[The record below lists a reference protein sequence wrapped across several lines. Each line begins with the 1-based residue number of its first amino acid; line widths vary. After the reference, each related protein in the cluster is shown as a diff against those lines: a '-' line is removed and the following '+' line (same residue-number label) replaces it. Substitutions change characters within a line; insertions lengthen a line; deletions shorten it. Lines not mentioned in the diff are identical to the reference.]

1 MASRKEETALG
12 VARAR
17 FVEGLP
23 RKAGELRGAVSL
35 LAATPGDERAREGMR
50 RSLHALYASAQVFRI
65 ERLAQALREAIQR
78 LDGAR
83 NDARPLTP
91 DDLDALGELAR
102 NLTTLAE
109 LPTGTAGV
117 SSIAAPRRPTT
128 SLLPPAPPRSSPPP
142 PPPRPSRAPVR
153 HLGASGAPP
162 PGRPGMPASMEA
174 QAGPSVPPPPPTPW
188 PPPSTPPS
196 AGGGSSGSEAPVA
209 AGGESG
215 PASWSSAGAS
225 SAGAP
230 RPSQPFESLIPA
242 RAEAGNGREPSRDA
256 DVGGRGRTGT
266 MRFPAFDPSGG
277 GQPRVGAAPTPA
289 PPPPASSARPADPE
303 PSASPLAAPGA
314 PKEPTVAANGAP
326 SAVGMGPASATPGG
340 RRLVGEDDGDEEV
353 TAETIVSP
361 PPEPST
367 PPPPAAEPASSRAP
381 SGSFTAARNTGR
393 FPVPAPAADRPMG
406 STGPAVAHVLVV
418 GPPALR
424 DQVARALPED
434 GYEVVGDSDPENAL
448 RLARS
453 SAPDAVVA
461 SASVVLDD
469 DLAFV
474 SRLRSDPLTDFVPVV
489 AAVPGAAAA
498 DDEALARAG
507 ADALIA
513 EPVAADALTAQ
524 LDRVTQGLTSPG
536 SIPALGEA
544 TPREIAHRLSQEIER
559 GLVDALEVGGSVKV
573 PVGDGSEVLAAAW
586 AAISRVRAHVARRS
600 EGAVRYRDTAAR
612 GGPALLALLDD
623 DADSGQPADE
633 VGADPYVP
641 PGVDPR
647 LVDEVDLR
655 GRRVLVADDDPSVL
669 DFFAGL
675 LEDAGCSV
683 VRARDGQEALDA
695 ARRAR
700 PDVVLSDILMPR
712 VDGLGVCR
720 EVRRDPAL
728 ADVPVILISWKEDF
742 LQRMRELQA
751 GASGYLRKE
760 ASGARILAKV
770 RQVLRP
776 RARLET
782 QLRAGSEVRGRLE
795 GIGIVPLLRTVA
807 GEWVDARVVVRD
819 AFHLFEVDL
828 RGGELADATRTAV
841 DGNFARGARVL
852 PQLLGSTAGRFTATK
867 GRGSHRPTVAG
878 SLDGTLRRAMTQL
891 TSVVDAVSGT
901 ALPQAAQVRF
911 DEDVV
916 AALLQASPE
925 RTRQLVEWLDG
936 DKGPRDLLMEGLV
949 APQVLESDL
958 VDLARRG
965 AIAEVQGPLGED
977 RIEAARVARE
987 RAAELAPTADRS
999 LAGQHPAPLLASPG
1013 GAASAGSER
1022 PSASGPASEPVDDQA
1037 STSAFSA
1044 EAVAAAEAESAPASV
1059 IPPRD
1064 AHPPAAAPLFSTPAH
1079 IPPAAPDTPE
1089 PFADPDGLSLR
1100 DDPTERSDVED
1111 PPGPVVGEPAG
1122 EARDTIEELPGQLSG
1137 SAAGASRPAS
1147 GADAPERP
1155 RLLDAVD
1162 DEPTRVRPS
1171 WPGEKPAG
1179 SGPSELD
1186 PSLLV
1191 DESDGDEATPLARPT
1206 PEPSVIVADED
1217 GLPPAVDPS
1226 AEVPTVHRR
1235 ADPTQTVGEWSPMA
1249 PPSRVGASTPSVPPA
1264 APGVGERPDASGLV
1278 ATPGGPPSTASQSGL
1293 HRPITE
1299 DVDDDAPAVRS
1310 SGTRTV
1316 PEATPEPPVDAAAA
1330 TIAAGGDAS
1339 AEAVPSAPRTDPTPG
1354 TMEVTGREAAQDG
1367 LPTESR
1373 SWIGYAL
1380 LFATLFGV
1388 GFGAMTYSYPWVGP
1402 AVEPY
1407 VEWAVRP
1414 FVELFTGGGGGD
1426 RPLGDA
1432 PPPASEPATGGE
1444 GGEAPGGNAAG
1455 AGETAPA
1462 GPPTGGGADGQP
1474 APAAPTGGAPDAPGA
1489 EETSDGDGSPETPT
1503 GEPGEPEASSTTTT
1517 TTASAPLDLG
1527 EQLAWGERQRQV
1539 TEAYPG
1545 EVGAEEG
1552 LLVIEAAGEP
1562 GSEGA
1567 DEGAA
1572 ASTGPL
1578 VRIADRRFGRPPARL
1593 ALPEGRYEVVFE
1605 HGEDEV
1611 SYRWVHLAAG
1621 ETRFVRAP

>member
-1 MASRKEETALG
+1 
-12 VARAR
+12 
-17 FVEGLP
+17 
-23 RKAGELRGAVSL
+23 
-35 LAATPGDERAREGMR
+35 
-50 RSLHALYASAQVFRI
+50 
-65 ERLAQALREAIQR
+65 
-78 LDGAR
+78 
-83 NDARPLTP
+83 
-91 DDLDALGELAR
+91 
-102 NLTTLAE
+102 
-109 LPTGTAGV
+109 
-117 SSIAAPRRPTT
+117 
-128 SLLPPAPPRSSPPP
+128 
-142 PPPRPSRAPVR
+142 
-153 HLGASGAPP
+153 
-162 PGRPGMPASMEA
+162 
-174 QAGPSVPPPPPTPW
+174 
-188 PPPSTPPS
+188 
-196 AGGGSSGSEAPVA
+196 
-209 AGGESG
+209 
-215 PASWSSAGAS
+215 
-225 SAGAP
+225 
-230 RPSQPFESLIPA
+230 
-242 RAEAGNGREPSRDA
+242 
-256 DVGGRGRTGT
+256 
-266 MRFPAFDPSGG
+266 
-277 GQPRVGAAPTPA
+277 
-289 PPPPASSARPADPE
+289 
-303 PSASPLAAPGA
+303 
-314 PKEPTVAANGAP
+314 
-326 SAVGMGPASATPGG
+326 MGPASATPGG

-361 PPEPST
+361 PPQPST

-925 RTRQLVEWLDG
+925 RTRQLVEWLEG

-999 LAGQHPAPLLASPG
+999 LAGQHPAPLLASPEG
-1013 GAASAGSER
+1013 SAAAGSER
-1022 PSASGPASEPVDDQA
+1022 PPESGPASEPVDDQA

-1122 EARDTIEELPGQLSG
+1122 EARDTIEELPGELSG

-1367 LPTESR
+1367 LPTKSR

-1414 FVELFTGGGGGD
+1414 FVELFTGGGGGGGD

-1444 GGEAPGGNAAG
+1444 GGEAPRGNAAS

-1462 GPPTGGGADGQP
+1462 GPSAGGGADGQP

-1503 GEPGEPEASSTTTT
+1503 GEPGEPEASSTTTTT

-1621 ETRFVRAP
+1621 ETRVVRAP